1 MQTECD
7 LAKGFRLGP
16 WTIVPENGEIS
27 DGAQAHRLEP
37 KVMDVLT
44 SLARHAGTLVTK
56 QTLID
61 EVWNGRAVTDE
72 VIARC
77 ISALRT
83 HLGDDH
89 KAPSYIETLPK
100 RGYRLLAAVEPLHAE
115 APISAPEVTGSR
127 RRGSYLLLAVAV
139 IAIGYLAVRLLSPA
153 PQPEAFES
161 VAVLPFTNLSASPDQ
176 YLADGVTE
184 ELTYTLTQLP
194 DLKVAARTSA
204 FQFRDTALDVR
215 EIGRRIEVDGIIE
228 GSVRREKDRLR
239 VTAQFA
245 DTRTGYQLWAV
256 TFDGSVQD
264 VFRLQRQVAER
275 VRDSIRGNGRAPEP
289 NSVTEPANFA
299 AYDLYLRGRYAL
311 NRRGADSLE
320 RAAGLFREAIALD
333 PGYGPAYLELANA
346 LSLLPSYS
354 SEHGD
359 SMYEDATR
367 IANNGV
373 QADPSISEAA
383 AALQGYIHNKRGEW
397 LEADRAYQTA
407 LRAHHVESTTHQWY
421 SNMLAS
427 VGRMEEAL
435 EQAQRARRLDPL
447 SPVVMSRLAMT
458 SLWNNDLKAAERQ
471 FTVANELG
479 IKSRLHLESQLLL
492 MIREGRLDEARLL
505 ARDPESGTAP
515 EWLEA
520 LLDCLGSGAHCDV
533 TEAALKSDEAVSA
546 RVQLVAWAL
555 LGRLDKVGEI
565 AGRLEQ
571 DIGAFETEL
580 LFIAE
585 LEGFRRLPQFQRL
598 LEAIG
603 ISDYWEQIGCRWS
616 EAGVRCEGLS
626 ST

>member
-1 MQTECD
+1 
-7 LAKGFRLGP
+7 
-16 WTIVPENGEIS
+16 
-27 DGAQAHRLEP
+27 
-37 KVMDVLT
+37 
-44 SLARHAGTLVTK
+44 
-56 QTLID
+56 
-61 EVWNGRAVTDE
+61 

-83 HLGDDH
+83 HLGDNH
-89 KAPSYIETLPK
+89 KAPSFIETLPK

-115 APISAPEVTGSR
+115 VPISDPQIAGSR
-127 RRGSYLLLAVAV
+127 RRGGYILLAVAFV
-139 IAIGYLAVRLLSPA
+139 AIGYLAVRLLSSS
-153 PQPEAFES
+153 PQAEAFDS

-184 ELTYTLTQLP
+184 ELTYALTQLP

-204 FQFRDTALDVR
+204 FQFRDTALDAR

-228 GSVRREKDRLR
+228 GSVRREDDRLR
-239 VTAQFA
+239 VTAQLV

-264 VFRLQRQVAER
+264 VFRLQRQVAGR
-275 VRDSIRGNGRAPEP
+275 VRDSISGNGRVPEQDAI
-289 NSVTEPANFA
+289 TEPANFS

-311 NRRGADSLE
+311 NRRGADALE
-320 RAAGLFREAIALD
+320 RAIRLFRQAIALD
-333 PGYGPAYLELANA
+333 PGYGPAYLELASA

-354 SEHGD
+354 SEYGD

-367 IANNGV
+367 MANKGV
-373 QADPSISEAA
+373 QVDPSISEAA
-383 AALQGYIHNKRGEW
+383 AAVQGYIHNKRGEW

-407 LRAHHVESTTHQWY
+407 LRANHVESTTHQWY

-427 VGRMEEAL
+427 VGRLQDAL
-435 EQAQRARRLDPL
+435 DQAQRARRLDPL

-458 SLWNNDLKAAERQ
+458 SLWNNDHKAARRQ

-492 MIREGRLDEARLL
+492 LIREGRLDEARELSH
-505 ARDPESGTAP
+505 DPESGTAP
-515 EWLEA
+515 EWLDA
-520 LLDCLGSGAHCDV
+520 LLDCLGGSNRCDAAA
-533 TEAALKSDEAVSA
+533 AALQSDEVLSP

-585 LEGFRRLPQFQRL
+585 LDGFRRLPQFQSL

-603 ISDYWEQIGCRWS
+603 ISDYWEQCGCRWS
-616 EAGVRCEGLS
+616 EAGVRCDGRPGSL
-626 ST
+626 

>member
-16 WTIVPENGEIS
+16 WSIVPENGEID
-27 DGAQAHRLEP
+27 DGAQSHRLEP

-56 QTLID
+56 QQLID
-61 EVWNGRAVTDE
+61 EVWDGRAVTDE

-100 RGYRLLAAVEPLHAE
+100 RGYRLLAAVEPLHAGTPVSDPRL
-115 APISAPEVTGSR
+115 AGGR
-127 RRGSYLLLAVAV
+127 RRGGLILLAIAFV
-139 IAIGYLAVRLLSPA
+139 AIGYLAVRLLSPS
-153 PQPEAFES
+153 PQAEAFDS

-184 ELTYTLTQLP
+184 ELTYALTQLP

-228 GSVRREKDRLR
+228 GSVRREDDRLR
-239 VTAQFA
+239 VTAQLV

-275 VRDSIRGNGRAPEP
+275 VRDSIRGNGRIPEP
-289 NSVTEPANFA
+289 DAVTEPANFA

-320 RAAGLFREAIALD
+320 RAVSLFREAIALD
-333 PGYGPAYLELANA
+333 PGYGPAYLELASA

-373 QADPSISEAA
+373 QADPTISEAA

-397 LEADRAYQTA
+397 LESDRAYQTA
-407 LRAHHVESTTHQWY
+407 LRANHVESTTHQWY

-427 VGRMEEAL
+427 VGRLQEAL

-458 SLWNNDLKAAERQ
+458 SLWNNDHKAAERQ
-471 FTVANELG
+471 FTVASELG

-492 MIREGRLDEARLL
+492 LIREGRLDEAREL
-505 ARDPESGTAP
+505 ARDPESGTVP
-515 EWLEA
+515 EWLDA
-520 LLDCLGSGAHCDV
+520 LLDCLGGGTRCEAA
-533 TEAALKSDEAVSA
+533 EAALQSDEDVSA

-555 LGRLDKVGEI
+555 LEQLDKVGEV

-616 EAGVRCEGLS
+616 EAGVRCDG
-626 ST
+626 